1 MLLWIK
7 SFKSIGVFCRQVLD
21 DLLTIFR
28 STPRMLQLL
37 FMIKLTKNIVLS
49 YLVIGIY
56 MNNYIEYTI
65 VFWILLKTLFNL
77 KEISNPR
84 LRELNQTKEWMC
96 WQKNWNSKK
105 ENVKI
110 IFYSGYQKAVA
121 MIVVFFPC

>member
-37 FMIKLTKNIVLS
+37 FMIKLTKNIVLP

-110 IFYSGYQKAVA
+110 IFYSGYQKVVA